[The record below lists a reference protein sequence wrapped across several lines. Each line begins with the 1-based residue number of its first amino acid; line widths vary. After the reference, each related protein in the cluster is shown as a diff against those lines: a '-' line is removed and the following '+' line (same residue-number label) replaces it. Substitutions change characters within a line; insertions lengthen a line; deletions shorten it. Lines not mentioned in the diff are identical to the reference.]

1 LRRGLVL
8 IVFVYCTQ
16 SSKISTVKIIEKSS
30 VNTAGRIIVFI
41 NDLSGLTKD
50 DVDTGFGTSVKTT
63 RSVRSTLGR
72 SRTLMAK
79 LKATL

>member
-1 LRRGLVL
+1 VL

-50 DVDTGFGTSVKTT
+50 DVDTGFGTSVETT